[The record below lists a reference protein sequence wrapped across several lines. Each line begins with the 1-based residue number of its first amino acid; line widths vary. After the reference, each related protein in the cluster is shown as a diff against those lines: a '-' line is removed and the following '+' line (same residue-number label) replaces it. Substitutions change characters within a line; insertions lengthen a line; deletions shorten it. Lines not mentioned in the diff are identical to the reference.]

1 MVQCLQDV
9 WVEHS
14 IQKSL
19 NWYMVGINVC
29 IRHGQDFGV
38 KYSFKVGTLMPG
50 GRGHHQLWWYTVVGT
65 CDSVNLRV
73 SVCWEVFRDVWVQGR
88 TGCAV
93 GVGDTWTL
101 GTVMVK
107 LV

>member
-1 MVQCLQDV
+1 
-9 WVEHS
+9 
-14 IQKSL
+14 
-19 NWYMVGINVC
+19 
-29 IRHGQDFGV
+29 
-38 KYSFKVGTLMPG
+38 MPG

-73 SVCWEVFRDVWVQGR
+73 SVCWEVFGDVWVQGR